1 MEILLDAQSTSKS
14 FVCQNTVHLLA
25 KLRTRLL
32 TPSNLIAIG
41 HEVACN
47 AHLVKVC
54 NDYPKAEHGLTRQV
68 LENKDKQNYSSIEVL
83 LITNVEQRLQKVEKG
98 EGILVYLRL
107 MRNICD
113 AFFDKSI
120 TPLQRTSLLWQ
131 TIFS

>member
-1 MEILLDAQSTSKS
+1 MDAQSTSKS
-14 FVCQNTVHLLA
+14 LVCQNTVHLLA

-54 NDYPKAEHGLTRQV
+54 NYYPKAEHGLTRQV

-83 LITNVEQRLQKVEKG
+83 LSTRKEKQSLQKVD
-98 EGILVYLRL
+98 VSQV
-107 MRNICD
+107 IC
-113 AFFDKSI
+113 ALLGK
-120 TPLQRTSLLWQ
+120 PTS
-131 TIFS
+131 TKEF